1 MERWTSYPLTFSSH
15 SCFKSPL
22 VLGYTGPWKYGMKK
36 MQSVLSKAGSKCAC
50 VSQGAPFASL
60 SEYSAYRVVLPHFKK
75 KACRVMKG
83 FGSHLCGRGSHLT
96 SLSLSCFI
104 CIMGMIPSSKGYGE
118 DHLMCL
124 VGCLVDSKVFI
135 LRIFPQT
142 TEFKIEW
149 LCDTAFSHKHGSHRL
164 GLLRAPA

>member
-1 MERWTSYPLTFSSH
+1 
-15 SCFKSPL
+15 
-22 VLGYTGPWKYGMKK
+22 

-50 VSQGAPFASL
+50 VSQGAPLLLHSQSTLHIVL
-60 SEYSAYRVVLPHFKK
+60 SFPISKK
-75 KACRVMKG
+75 SMSCDERIWISSMWPWE
-83 FGSHLCGRGSHLT
+83 SHLT

-104 CIMGMIPSSKGYGE
+104 CIMGMIPSSKEYGE

-149 LCDTAFSHKHGSHRL
+149 LCDTVFSHQAWFPQVRPS
-164 GLLRAPA
+164 LRAPRIIVLE

>member
-1 MERWTSYPLTFSSH
+1 MP
-15 SCFKSPL
+15 KSPL
-22 VLGYTGPWKYGMKK
+22 VLGYTGPWKYGDEEDA
-36 MQSVLSKAGSKCAC
+36 VCALKSWQEVC
-50 VSQGAPFASL
+50 MRKSGCSSFASL

-75 KACRVMKG
+75 SMSCDERIWISSMW
-83 FGSHLCGRGSHLT
+83 LWESHLT

-104 CIMGMIPSSKGYGE
+104 CIMGMIPSSKEYGE

-149 LCDTAFSHKHGSHRL
+149 LCDTVFSHQAWFPQVRPS
-164 GLLRAPA
+164 LRAPCIRVLE